1 MAGILGADLVGM
13 STVLEAIAAKSAGLE
28 ILGMSLVTNAAAG
41 LTGEA
46 LHHGE
51 VLQAGKDAASRLGG
65 LLKGILEAM

>member
-1 MAGILGADLVGM
+1 
-13 STVLEAIAAKSAGLE
+13 
-28 ILGMSLVTNAAAG
+28 MSLVTNAAAG